1 MQKVQRY
8 AILALAGL
16 LLAGIPMWA
25 QGSMT
30 DEQVTEYVKK
40 GLEEGKSKETLM
52 KELTVKGVTRTQAM
66 RIYAKYQGE
75 GGDAAQ
81 PVMEELGRA
90 HSINEEFTA
99 AVEESAPT
107 TTSVLREGDVY
118 GRDIFR
124 NKNLNFSPSENLA
137 TPRNYRLGPGD
148 EVIIDVF
155 GRNQTTLRSTISP
168 EGSINVDV
176 LGPLYLNGMTVDEA
190 NTYLKKRLSQI
201 YGGLSGGSGT
211 DMRLSLGQIR
221 SIQVNV
227 LGDVTHPGTYVLS
240 AFASAFHAL
249 YRAGGVQEPG
259 TLRNIKVVRGD
270 KVVGTL
276 DVYEYLSKGSAST
289 NIRLEEGDVI
299 LVSPY
304 KMKVSMAGGVK
315 RPMSFEMKEGETLAD
330 LIEYSGGFLNGY
342 NSAAV
347 TVYRQNPKG
356 FEVRTVEEGEYGLF
370 KLKDGD
376 RVEVGLLQSLYENRI
391 TVQGAVY
398 FPGTYEL
405 SDQVHT
411 AKQLIEKA
419 GGLLPEAYT
428 DRVVVHREHE
438 DRSMEVFSLNLTEVM
453 AGSRPDFALQNND
466 EIYITSNYDL
476 KEQGT
481 MTISGMVKEPGE
493 YPFAENTTI
502 EDFIIMAG
510 GLLDGASTSR
520 VDVTRRKKDTDD
532 MAATQDIGVLYTF
545 SLDKGLADDGTRGFV
560 LEPYDEVVV
569 HRSPSY
575 NVQRHFSVSGEVNFP
590 GGYSLTNREEHVTDL
605 LAKAGGLTPFA
616 YKPGA
621 RLIRR
626 TTDEE
631 QRQGRDMVD
640 IMESRVDTA
649 DVGAR
654 KALNATYSVAIDL
667 DKALAHP
674 GGDEDVVLREGD
686 ELIIPGRSGVVRV
699 HGSVLYPTAV
709 NYDDDMRGHDYIEAA
724 GGFAQNA
731 ARSKAYVVNMGGR
744 AKRLRAGTKVEP
756 GAEIYV
762 PKKEEKKRKVD
773 PALIVAIGT
782 ASSSIST
789 LAVVVY
795 NIIRNTSK

>member
-8 AILALAGL
+8 AILALVGL

-99 AVEESAPT
+99 AVEEAAPT
-107 TTSVLREGDVY
+107 TTSVLGEGDVY

-124 NKNLNFSPSENLA
+124 NKKLNFSPSENLA

-201 YGGLSGGSGT
+201 YGGLGSGSGT

-221 SIQVNV
+221 TIQVNV

-240 AFASAFHAL
+240 AFSSAFHAL
-249 YRAGGVQEPG
+249 YRAGGVKEPG

-276 DVYEYLSKGSAST
+276 DVYEYLSKGSSST

-315 RPMSFEMKEGETLAD
+315 RAMSFEMKEGETLAD

-744 AKRLRAGTKVEP
+744 AKRLRSGTKVEP

>member
-107 TTSVLREGDVY
+107 TTSVLGEGDVY
-118 GRDIFR
+118 GRNIFR
-124 NKNLNFSPSENLA
+124 NKKLNFSPSENLA

-176 LGPLYLNGMTVDEA
+176 LGPLYLNGMTVEEA

-249 YRAGGVQEPG
+249 YRAGGVKEPG

-276 DVYEYLSKGSAST
+276 DVYEYLSKGSSST

-315 RPMSFEMKEGETLAD
+315 RAMSFEMKEGETLAD

-626 TTDEE
+626 TTAEE

-667 DKALAHP
+667 DKALANP

-709 NYDDDMRGHDYIEAA
+709 NYDDNMRGHDYIEAA

>member
-99 AVEESAPT
+99 AVEEAAPT
-107 TTSVLREGDVY
+107 TTSVLGEGDVY

-124 NKNLNFSPSENLA
+124 NKKLNFSPSENLA

-176 LGPLYLNGMTVDEA
+176 LGPLYLNGMTVEEA

-249 YRAGGVQEPG
+249 YRAGGVKEPG

-276 DVYEYLSKGSAST
+276 AVYEYLSKGSSST

-315 RPMSFEMKEGETLAD
+315 RAMSFEMKEGETLAD

-481 MTISGMVKEPGE
+481 MTISGMVKEPGS

-626 TTDEE
+626 TTAEE

-667 DKALAHP
+667 DKALANP

-709 NYDDDMRGHDYIEAA
+709 NYDDNMRGHDYIEAA

>member
-1 MQKVQRY
+1 M
-8 AILALAGL
+8 
-16 LLAGIPMWA
+16 
-25 QGSMT
+25 
-30 DEQVTEYVKK
+30 
-40 GLEEGKSKETLM
+40 
-52 KELTVKGVTRTQAM
+52 
-66 RIYAKYQGE
+66 
-75 GGDAAQ
+75 
-81 PVMEELGRA
+81 
-90 HSINEEFTA
+90 
-99 AVEESAPT
+99 
-107 TTSVLREGDVY
+107 
-118 GRDIFR
+118 
-124 NKNLNFSPSENLA
+124 
-137 TPRNYRLGPGD
+137 
-148 EVIIDVF
+148 
-155 GRNQTTLRSTISP
+155 
-168 EGSINVDV
+168 
-176 LGPLYLNGMTVDEA
+176 
-190 NTYLKKRLSQI
+190 
-201 YGGLSGGSGT
+201 
-211 DMRLSLGQIR
+211 
-221 SIQVNV
+221 
-227 LGDVTHPGTYVLS
+227 
-240 AFASAFHAL
+240 
-249 YRAGGVQEPG
+249 
-259 TLRNIKVVRGD
+259 
-270 KVVGTL
+270 
-276 DVYEYLSKGSAST
+276 
-289 NIRLEEGDVI
+289 
-299 LVSPY
+299 
-304 KMKVSMAGGVK
+304 
-315 RPMSFEMKEGETLAD
+315 
-330 LIEYSGGFLNGY
+330 
-342 NSAAV
+342 
-347 TVYRQNPKG
+347 
-356 FEVRTVEEGEYGLF
+356 EEGEYGLF

-419 GGLLPEAYT
+419 GGLLPEAFT

-709 NYDDDMRGHDYIEAA
+709 NYDEDMRGHDYIEAA
-724 GGFAQNA
+724 GGYAQNA

>member
-107 TTSVLREGDVY
+107 TTSVLGEGDVY

-124 NKNLNFSPSENLA
+124 NKKLNFSPSENLA

-176 LGPLYLNGMTVDEA
+176 LGPLYLNGMTVEEA

-249 YRAGGVQEPG
+249 YRAGGVKEPG

-276 DVYEYLSKGSAST
+276 DVYEYLSKGSSST

-315 RPMSFEMKEGETLAD
+315 RAMSFEMKEGETLAD

>member
-99 AVEESAPT
+99 AVEEAAPT
-107 TTSVLREGDVY
+107 TTSVLGEGDVY
-118 GRDIFR
+118 GRNIFR
-124 NKNLNFSPSENLA
+124 NKKLNFSPSENLA

-176 LGPLYLNGMTVDEA
+176 LGPLYLNGMTVEEA

-249 YRAGGVQEPG
+249 YRAGGVKEPG

-276 DVYEYLSKGSAST
+276 DVYEYLSKGSSST

-315 RPMSFEMKEGETLAD
+315 RAMSFEMKEGETLAD

-626 TTDEE
+626 TTAEE

-667 DKALAHP
+667 DKALANP

-709 NYDDDMRGHDYIEAA
+709 NYDDNMRGHDYIEAA

>member
-99 AVEESAPT
+99 AVEEAAPT
-107 TTSVLREGDVY
+107 TTSVLGEGDVY

-124 NKNLNFSPSENLA
+124 NKKLNFSPSENLA

-176 LGPLYLNGMTVDEA
+176 LGPLYLNGMTVEEA

-249 YRAGGVQEPG
+249 YRAGGVKEPG

-276 DVYEYLSKGSAST
+276 DVYEYLSKGSSST

-315 RPMSFEMKEGETLAD
+315 RAMSFEMKEGETLAD

-481 MTISGMVKEPGE
+481 MTISGMVKEPGS

-626 TTDEE
+626 TTAEE

-667 DKALAHP
+667 DKALANP

-709 NYDDDMRGHDYIEAA
+709 NYDDNMRGHDYIEAA